1 MTTHAPPLNGM
12 DINLAARATRDVLD
26 ALLDQAGLTFAQWVA
41 IQTLA
46 PPHQPV
52 ERAALVSDLATRL
65 RIDPPT
71 VSDLL
76 GSLAATGHIADDRLT
91 PSGAA
96 LFTRI
101 QAGIGRITAT
111 LYADFAPED
120 LATTRRV
127 LLEITARA
135 PHLRVML

>member
-1 MTTHAPPLNGM
+1 MTTPAPLLNGM

-26 ALLDQAGLTFAQWVA
+26 ALLDQAGLTFPEWVA
-41 IQTLA
+41 MQTLA
-46 PPHQPV
+46 APNQHA
-52 ERAALVSDLATRL
+52 ERPALVTDLATRL
-65 RIDPPT
+65 RIDPAA
-71 VSDLL
+71 VAEVLD
-76 GSLAATGHIADDRLT
+76 SLATSGLIADERLT

-96 LFTRI
+96 LCARI

-127 LLEITARA
+127 LLELTDRA
-135 PHLRVML
+135 PRLRVAL